1 MHALN
6 TRSVINY
13 RDLLV
18 AWTMRIVRARYQQSI
33 LGSLWAI
40 FQPAAM
46 MVIFTTVFSY
56 ILRVDTQG
64 VPYVVFSYTALV
76 PWLLFSSSVNDMV
89 ESIVSNMNLIAKIY
103 FPREIV
109 VLSTMLARVLD
120 FLIAFSLLILLMFV
134 YRMPIFNW
142 SWLYIPIILL
152 IQLAL
157 ALGLGLAGA
166 AINVFYR
173 DIRHLVTLVLQL
185 WLYATPIIYPVSMVP
200 ERFRS
205 YYFLNPMV
213 GAIEAY
219 RAVIIH
225 HKIPDKTLWVSAVTA
240 GLILILGLWL
250 FKGVEHK
257 FADVI

>member
-1 MHALN
+1 MRAIR
-6 TRSVINY
+6 TRLLINY

-18 AWTMRIVRARYQQSI
+18 VWTMRIVRARYQQSI

-46 MVIFTTVFSY
+46 MIIFTIVFSN

-64 VPYVVFSYTALV
+64 VPYIVFSYTALV
-76 PWLLFSSSVNDMV
+76 PWLLFSSSVSDMV
-89 ESIVSNMNLIAKIY
+89 ESIVSNINLVAKIY
-103 FPREIV
+103 FPREII
-109 VLSTMLARVLD
+109 VLSTMFARVLD
-120 FLIAFSLLILLMFV
+120 FLIAFSLLILLMLV
-134 YRMPIFNW
+134 YRMPIFTW
-142 SWLYIPIILL
+142 SWFYIPIILL
-152 IQLAL
+152 VQLAL

-200 ERFRS
+200 ERFRILYS
-205 YYFLNPMV
+205 LNPMV

-225 HKIPDKTLWVSAVTA
+225 NKPPDGTLWISAVAA
-240 GLILILGLWL
+240 GIVFLMGFWL